1 MAEILSIHPQNP
13 EPRKIKQAADIIR
26 KGGVVIYP
34 TDTVYGIGCQIGSV
48 SAIEKIAAI
57 RGIKPE
63 KATFSV
69 MCADLSHLAEFTK
82 PIDQHTYKLLRR
94 TLPGPFTFIL
104 PASNQVPKILAQNR
118 KTVGFRVSAH
128 PICLALMKEL
138 DAPILTASL
147 KNDTDD
153 FPYPNDID
161 DIEDLFAKRV
171 DLIIDS
177 GPANMTPSTIVDV
190 TNSDDWKII
199 REGAGDLSLVY

>member
-34 TDTVYGIGCQIGSV
+34 TDTVYGIGCPIGSV

-82 PIDQHTYKLLRR
+82 PIDQRTYKLLRR

-153 FPYPNDID
+153 FPYPNDIY

-190 TNSDDWKII
+190 TNPDDWKIL
-199 REGAGDLSLVY
+199 REGAGDLSLIY